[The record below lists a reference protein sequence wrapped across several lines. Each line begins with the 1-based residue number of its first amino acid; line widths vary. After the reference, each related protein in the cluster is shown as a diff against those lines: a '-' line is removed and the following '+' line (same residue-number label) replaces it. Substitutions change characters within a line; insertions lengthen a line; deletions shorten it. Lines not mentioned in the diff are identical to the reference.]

1 MTALPN
7 QLRFG
12 FDPEG
17 SSPLDPHP
25 AAWESVR
32 PMGQTSKRLGT
43 GLVLAV
49 VVAASAIFAGAAQG
63 AFTMSAT
70 RTIPLPVS
78 SPGGYGPGFDGTF
91 WTGYGGGN
99 TGYVT
104 HYDDEGNNLGDGF
117 TFPYNSIYPLDVGYY
132 GGRVY
137 MTLGSSS
144 GSKML
149 GVNIGGGHDIIVSDS
164 DTNDRMGSN
173 QKTLRTYSN
182 GPAALGFGQDNKI
195 ATMNLSGAGWYP
207 QAFMGSGI
215 NKGYVPA
222 GNNFETCAVGPG
234 PPSSGE
240 PTKCGTYSSYWIAGT
255 HEGGFNYPN
264 DVAFGQGGL
273 YVSEYFGDRISHVNT
288 VSQPGGVLDYR
299 FGQGPGSAAGQIDAP
314 QSVVVQHGTDNVFV
328 SEEGNRRISVFTSGG
343 GYIASFGYGV
353 LNGANEMQVC
363 GVEIGKCQAG
373 VAYQAN
379 SRSYFTQLDFGP
391 EGELYAYMPLV
402 GQIQVF
408 SVSSA
413 DGPAVPAPG
422 GGGSGAPGAGGSGAA
437 GTGTVIKQ
445 KVRLGAAPLKVKKGK
460 KTTLTAT
467 VNGGLSCAN
476 RMVLFQ
482 AQVARSWDNLGK
494 VVKAGKGCKA
504 KLAVKITNRT
514 VFRAVLID
522 STNQATLANSPNVTV
537 KLK

>member
-1 MTALPN
+1 
-7 QLRFG
+7 
-12 FDPEG
+12 
-17 SSPLDPHP
+17 
-25 AAWESVR
+25 
-32 PMGQTSKRLGT
+32 MGQIVRRSGIGL
-43 GLVLAV
+43 GLVVA
-49 VVAASAIFAGAAQG
+49 VAACAIFASVAQG
-63 AFTMSAT
+63 AFTISAT

-91 WTGYGGGN
+91 WTGYGSGN

-104 HYDDEGNNLGDGF
+104 HYDDEGHNLGDGF
-117 TFPYNSIYPLDVGYY
+117 TFPYSGIYPLDVAYY

-144 GSKML
+144 SSKML
-149 GVNIGGGHDIIVSDS
+149 GVNIGAGHDVIVSDS
-164 DTNDRMGSN
+164 DTNERMGSN
-173 QKTLRTYSN
+173 QKSLRTYSN

-195 ATMNLSGAGWYP
+195 ATMSLSGAGWYP
-207 QAFMGSGI
+207 QTFMGSGI
-215 NKGYVPA
+215 NKGYDPA
-222 GNNFETCAVGPG
+222 GNSFETCALGPG
-234 PPSSGE
+234 PPASGE
-240 PTKCGTYSSYWIAGT
+240 PTKCGTYSAYWIPGT

-264 DVAFGQGGL
+264 DVAFGPGGV
-273 YVSEYFGDRISHVNT
+273 YVSEYNGDRISHVNT

-314 QSVVVQHGTDNVFV
+314 QSVVVQNGTGDVFV
-328 SEEGNRRISVFTSGG
+328 SEEGNRRISVFNSAG

-363 GVEIGKCQAG
+363 GVEIGQCRAG
-373 VAYQAN
+373 IAYQTN

-391 EGELYAYMPLV
+391 EGELYAYMPLT

-408 SVSSA
+408 SVSGA
-413 DGPAVPAPG
+413 NGPAAPAPG
-422 GGGSGAPGAGGSGAA
+422 AGAPGAAVPGAPGVGGVS
-437 GTGTVIKQ
+437 VKQ

-460 KTTLTAT
+460 KTMLTAT
-467 VNGGLSCAN
+467 VNGGTSCAS
-476 RMVLFQ
+476 RVVLFQ
-482 AQVARSWDNLGK
+482 AKDARSWDNLGK

-504 KLAVKITNRT
+504 KRSIKITEKT

-522 STNQATLANSPNVTV
+522 STNRATLANSPNVTV

>member
-1 MTALPN
+1 
-7 QLRFG
+7 
-12 FDPEG
+12 
-17 SSPLDPHP
+17 
-25 AAWESVR
+25 
-32 PMGQTSKRLGT
+32 MGQKRKRSIRLG
-43 GLVLAV
+43 LAV
-49 VVAASAIFAGAAQG
+49 AVAASAFFASAAQG

-91 WTGYGGGN
+91 WTGYGSGN

-117 TFPYNSIYPLDVGYY
+117 SFTYNSIYPLDVGYY

-137 MTLGSSS
+137 MTLGSTSS
-144 GSKML
+144 AKML
-149 GVNIGGGHDIIVSDS
+149 GVNIGGGHDVIVSDS
-164 DTNDRMGSN
+164 DTNSRMGSN
-173 QKTLRTYSN
+173 QKSLRTYSN

-215 NKGYVPA
+215 NKGYDPV
-222 GNNFETCAVGPG
+222 GNNFETCALGPG
-234 PPSSGE
+234 PPGSGE
-240 PTKCGTYSSYWIAGT
+240 PIKCGTYSAYWIPGT

-264 DVAFGQGGL
+264 DVAFGQGGV
-273 YVSEYFGDRISHVNT
+273 YVSEYQGDRISHVNT

-299 FGQGPGSAAGQIDAP
+299 FGQGPGSAAGQIDDP
-314 QSVVVQHGTDNVFV
+314 QSVVVQNGTDNVFV
-328 SEEGNRRISVFTSGG
+328 SEVGNRRISVFNSGG

-363 GVEIGKCQAG
+363 GVEIGQCQAG
-373 VAYQAN
+373 VPYQSN
-379 SRSYFTQLDFGP
+379 NRSYFTQLDFGP
-391 EGELYAYMPLV
+391 EGELYAYMPLAQ
-402 GQIQVF
+402 QIQVF

-413 DGPAVPAPG
+413 AGPAAPAPG
-422 GGGSGAPGAGGSGAA
+422 TGVPGVPGVGGAS
-437 GTGTVIKQ
+437 VKQ

-467 VNGGLSCAN
+467 VNGGASCAS
-476 RMVLFQ
+476 RVVLFQ
-482 AQVARSWDNLGK
+482 TKVARSWDNLGK
-494 VVKAGKGCKA
+494 PVKAGKGCKA
-504 KLAVKITNRT
+504 KKQIKITEKT
-514 VFRAVLID
+514 VLRAVLIN
-522 STNQATLANSPNVTV
+522 STNQATLANSPSVTV